1 MIFWTPTVLCA
12 LQFNIINYLHYNVVF
27 IHVLFFTQI
36 ELKHTKL
43 LIALKIVWYDDSRAK
58 PNEFTL
64 NLKIEKTDII
74 EPAVILNKISPR

>member
-1 MIFWTPTVLCA
+1 MF
-12 LQFNIINYLHYNVVF
+12 F
-27 IHVLFFTQI
+27 FFTQI

-64 NLKIEKTDII
+64 NLKIEKTDIRTRCYSQQNQSGIASLRLRIMFKRII
-74 EPAVILNKISPR
+74 EMNVNVW